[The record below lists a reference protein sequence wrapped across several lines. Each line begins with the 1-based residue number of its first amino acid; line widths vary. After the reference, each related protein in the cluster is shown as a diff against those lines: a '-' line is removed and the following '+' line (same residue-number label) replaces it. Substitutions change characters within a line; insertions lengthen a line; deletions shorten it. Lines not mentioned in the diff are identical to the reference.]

1 MCDSLA
7 PPTPSAPLP
16 INARGV
22 IRDGEGRVRRG
33 SITLTPRAVCNLI
46 SEAVISD
53 WPAALT
59 RHALPEWQ
67 IRFLQLD

>member
-1 MCDSLA
+1 MCDLLA
-7 PPTPSAPLP
+7 PPSPTAPLP

-22 IRDGEGRVRRG
+22 IWNGEGRVRRG
-33 SITLTPRAVCNLI
+33 SIALTPRAVCNLI

-53 WPAALT
+53 GPAALT

-67 IRFLQLD
+67 IRLLQLD